1 MHLDTYRVFRACL
14 PNKEF
19 NVLSKLHRRN
29 LKLQRHFC
37 GKAAQC
43 EIQKTLNFL
52 RNIVLFKF
60 WVMFRVFHLAWST
73 CRAAKTLV
81 ASWRNIE
88 IRRADWLIC
97 LVWMRDKFEFDEKR
111 ATKPKFVTQSR
122 PALYFS
128 QQLSLTRNKCS
139 WCAKSW
145 SRKVKSAKYRPKTCN
160 ETMLRD
166 KFRERFFVSTPP

>member
-1 MHLDTYRVFRACL
+1 MDTYRVSRACL
-14 PNKEF
+14 PSKEF

-29 LKLQRHFC
+29 LKPQRHFC

-52 RNIVLFKF
+52 RNIVCSSFGS
-60 WVMFRVFHLAWST
+60 MFRVFHLAWST
-73 CRAAKTLV
+73 CRATKTLV

-88 IRRADWLIC
+88 MRRADWLIC
-97 LVWMRDKFEFDEKR
+97 LVWMRDKLWVWWK
-111 ATKPKFVTQSR
+111 TKPKFVTQSR

-139 WCAKSW
+139 WCAISW

-160 ETMLRD
+160 ETLLRH